1 MKNKTTAAVLAFFFG
16 SIGIQYFY
24 LGKPLKGALC
34 ILFCWTLIPCLIA
47 LIHVIYYLTVS
58 DAAFNATYNPQQVRV
73 SQPVAATLPA
83 QMPVPVPRAAPV
95 VPPPTPQP
103 ITPPAIRSSMTPAY
117 PSMRRAR
124 QQPEALSKTDELHH
138 LLALKEKG
146 AITEDE
152 YIVEKARLLI

>member
-58 DAAFNATYNPQQVRV
+58 EAVFNATYNPPPVRV
-73 SQPVAATLPA
+73 AQPVAVTRPA
-83 QMPVPVPRAAPV
+83 QQPATVARATPV
-95 VPPPTPQP
+95 VSGPSPQP
-103 ITPPAIRSSMTPAY
+103 ATPPAIRSSMRPAY

-124 QQPEALSKTDELHH
+124 QQPEAILKADELLH

-146 AITEDE
+146 ALTEAE
-152 YIVEKARLLI
+152 YIVEKARLLV